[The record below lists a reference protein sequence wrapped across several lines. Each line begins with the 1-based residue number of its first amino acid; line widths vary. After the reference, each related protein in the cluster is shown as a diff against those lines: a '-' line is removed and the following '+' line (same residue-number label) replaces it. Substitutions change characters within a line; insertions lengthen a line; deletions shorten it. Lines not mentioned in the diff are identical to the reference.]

1 MLTRELLA
9 FRRVQGKLRPTFV
22 DVRDE
27 GHLGLAAA
35 LVDTFRHAIGE
46 TRGALDE
53 TLDAVV
59 GESRK
64 PKIAR
69 GLIKLLIDK
78 SSFEEPGDAA
88 LALRRVAF
96 AAGAAAL
103 RALPEEVPLA
113 IYIERLTPTL
123 PAPLADCRDHLYD
136 DLAEHR
142 RLVDAVLPTPRA
154 LLERYNLA
162 LAQGLAFYAS
172 SLRVRTGTQSPLELR
187 RLLRW
192 LKWSRL
198 VADIRRDGDEW
209 ALQVEGPGAMF
220 DMQKKYG
227 LQLATFLAAVPLL
240 TRFTVEADVAVPR
253 GVSGT
258 LALDHKDPL
267 CALDRTA
274 LGHIPPEIE
283 AGLATLGDARW
294 TVDPL
299 PDLRHTGATGMCV
312 PDFALHDRDTGT
324 SLVVELFHRWHRRA
338 LLRRLDELTTRP
350 DPGLAL
356 GVDLSLLK
364 EDGLAARIEGHPQIF
379 TFNKFPS
386 RRRLQPLLD
395 RLTEHAPKLHPT
407 IQPALPTTPAATPPK
422 PPSRRRTPASPASPA
437 APDPTPTGRKPRAAK
452 PTETPPA
459 PDPIAPAKPPRR
471 PRAAKPS
478 RAPEGHGTGDPA

>member
-1 MLTRELLA
+1 MLTRELLVY
-9 FRRVQGKLRPTFV
+9 RRLQGKLRPTFI
-22 DVRDE
+22 DVKE
-27 GHLGLAAA
+27 EANLTLAAA
-35 LVDTFRHAIGE
+35 LVDTFEHAIGD
-46 TRGALDE
+46 TRGTLEE
-53 TLDAVV
+53 TLDAIV
-59 GESRK
+59 GETKRQK
-64 PKIAR
+64 VAR
-69 GLIKLLIDK
+69 GLCKLLLDK

-88 LALRRVAF
+88 ITLRRTAF
-96 AAGAAAL
+96 TAGAAVL
-103 RALPEEVPLA
+103 RALERDDTTLAEYHAHLAAALPVPLA
-113 IYIERLTPTL
+113 E
-123 PAPLADCRDHLYD
+123 CRDHLYD

-142 RLVDAVLPTPRA
+142 RLVACVVPTPRA

-172 SLRVRTGTQSPLELR
+172 SLRVRTGTQNPLELR

-240 TRFTVEADVAVPR
+240 TRFTVEADVSVPR
-253 GVSGT
+253 GATGT

-274 LGHIPPEIE
+274 LGHVPPEIE
-283 AGLATLGDARW
+283 AGLAGLGDERW

-299 PDLRHTGATGMCV
+299 PELRHTGATGMCV
-312 PDFALHDRDTGT
+312 PDFGLREVGSGAT
-324 SLVVELFHRWHRRA
+324 LVVELFHRWHRRA
-338 LLRRLDELTTRP
+338 LLRRLEELAARP

-356 GVDLSLLK
+356 GVDLALVK
-364 EDGLAARIEGHPQIF
+364 ENELAASLAAHPQVF

-395 RLTEHAPKLHPT
+395 RLA
-407 IQPALPTTPAATPPK
+407 
-422 PPSRRRTPASPASPA
+422 PASPIAPPAKPARRARAASKTPPEPASPKA
-437 APDPTPTGRKPRAAK
+437 
-452 PTETPPA
+452 PA
-459 PDPIAPAKPPRR
+459 PDR
-471 PRAAKPS
+471 
-478 RAPEGHGTGDPA
+478 HDPDDSS